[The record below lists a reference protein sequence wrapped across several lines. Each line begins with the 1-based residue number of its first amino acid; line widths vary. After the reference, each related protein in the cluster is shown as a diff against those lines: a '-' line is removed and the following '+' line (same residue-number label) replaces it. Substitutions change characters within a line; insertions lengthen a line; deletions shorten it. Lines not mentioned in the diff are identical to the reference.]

1 MGCQADKESSTSSR
15 LLSGYAGAV
24 VCDIVVVVRKIEGSH
39 VAGPI
44 VCGPKLREGTT
55 GPRTTRITALET
67 LAQVRLQDEGTISFS
82 MYLLTITC

>member
-1 MGCQADKESSTSSR
+1 MGCQADKESSTLSR

-24 VCDIVVVVRKIEGSH
+24 VCDIVVVRKIEGSH
-39 VAGPI
+39 VAEPI
-44 VCGPKLREGTT
+44 VCGPKLHEGTT

-67 LAQVRLQDEGTISFS
+67 LAQVRHQVEGTISFS

>member
-39 VAGPI
+39 VAEPI

-67 LAQVRLQDEGTISFS
+67 QVRLQVEGTISFS